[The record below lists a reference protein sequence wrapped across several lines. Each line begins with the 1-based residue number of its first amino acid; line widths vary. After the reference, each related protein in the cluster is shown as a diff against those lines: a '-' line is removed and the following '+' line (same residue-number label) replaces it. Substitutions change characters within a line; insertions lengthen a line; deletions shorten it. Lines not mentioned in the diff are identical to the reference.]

1 LNPPAAIRG
10 RHGRLIGFSL
20 GAAALVTSLRIL
32 YVVRLS
38 ETPVERRP
46 LRPPGGRL
54 ARPAR
59 APESVRPST
68 SRHSYTR
75 GTRIAG
81 SEASHGVRTRHQ
93 IQ

>member
-1 LNPPAAIRG
+1 MDTSSRGCGDDAVSLLHVSDGKLNRSSQD
-10 RHGRLIGFSL
+10 IGVVPKLQWS
-20 GAAALVTSLRIL
+20 AAASAAG
-32 YVVRLS
+32 
-38 ETPVERRP
+38 
-46 LRPPGGRL
+46 GGRL

-59 APESVRPST
+59 APESVRPSS

-81 SEASHGVRTRHQ
+81 SEASRGVRTRHL